1 MDEKLQNSE
10 PRYVENDKT
19 INVNVNVI
27 DNMGVGENVTDIK
40 SENIT
45 KTEDKNI
52 KEMSEDDK
60 RKSFQSYLVSGM
72 LETKDVKKSRGVS
85 EERLKYLQSRVRDIN
100 QNKSVLDGPFSSEY
114 AQKVLD
120 AMTKIDPPASF
131 YDMLSRVGS
140 ILGYDVNTCIPE
152 DLYSTIDEEYR
163 SNYEYLK
170 GVKTL
175 SDCSDERYKKMVELA
190 KEMGIESF
198 LINWSVDISILKR
211 LPANRF
217 INVKHIK
224 ELMDSIETV
233 GVIGGANV
241 IINAKGEVVDGQ
253 HRAIALLLLGKPF
266 SLISDNVADVDTVR
280 KINHK
285 PLGWDVITGMKS
297 IAESGVSDYVRWND
311 LYERYAVS
319 SQNNDPITKKSREYD
334 VKATYALLSKGAV
347 NFCAFSKR
355 KPDNSWVDTIVKDGD
370 KPKPR
375 MHFSSTRYVLS
386 RYILDKVVE
395 DYVYYF
401 AIHDDYYRVYND
413 TRPDAMQMML
423 VALYYISFIG
433 KHIVDMPIINMRDVT
448 LLLQEGA
455 KPVDIGSIKPR
466 LDLKSPKDIPVWI
479 ELLMSA
485 YFGNKLLFNLSE
497 EKVML
502 NTKAV
507 LDMYRFFCAG
517 KLDNLIDR
525 LFDDDLGEYTML
537 EATKILPKSEKTQ
550 EGGAI

>member
-1 MDEKLQNSE
+1 MDEKLQKSE

-19 INVNVNVI
+19 ININVI
-27 DNMGVGENVTDIK
+27 TNMGIAESVKDIK
-40 SENIT
+40 SDNVT
-45 KTEDKNI
+45 KTEDKTNKGVNI
-52 KEMSEDDK
+52 DDVRANIESLFTSDRLKTEDI
-60 RKSFQSYLVSGM
+60 
-72 LETKDVKKSRGVS
+72 KKSRGVS
-85 EERLKYLQSRVRDIN
+85 EERLKYIQSRVREIN
-100 QNKSVLDGPFSSEY
+100 QNVSVVKGPFSSEY
-114 AQKVLD
+114 AQNALNEL
-120 AMTKIDPPASF
+120 TKIDPPKSF
-131 YDMLSRVGS
+131 YDMLCRVGK
-140 ILGYDVNTCIPE
+140 ILGYDISTCIPK

-175 SDCSDERYKKMVELA
+175 SDCNDERYLNMVALA
-190 KEMGIESF
+190 KDLGIESF
-198 LINWSVDISILKR
+198 LINWSVDINILKR

-241 IINAKGEVVDGQ
+241 IVNAEGEVVDGQ

-266 SLISDNVADVDTVR
+266 SLISDNVADVDVVR

-297 IAESGVSDYVRWND
+297 IAESGVIDYIRWND

-319 SQNNDPITKKSREYD
+319 SQNNDIYTKKSREYD

-375 MHFSSTRYVLS
+375 MKFSSTRYVLS

-401 AIHDDYYRVYND
+401 TINDDYYRIYND

-433 KHIVDMPIINMRDVT
+433 EHIVDMPVIDMKIVT
-448 LLLQEGA
+448 MVLQAGA
-455 KPVDIGSIKPR
+455 KPIEVGSIKPR

-479 ELLMSA
+479 ELLMNA
-485 YFGNKLLFNLSE
+485 YFTSLNQSKEN
-497 EKVML
+497 VQL

-537 EATKILPKSEKTQ
+537 EATKIPPKTDKEQ
-550 EGGAI
+550 DGGVM